1 MIHKVLVTDYAW
13 PSLDVERQ
21 VLGSADATLIISQ
34 TGDETELIKLA
45 PEANAI
51 LTCWKPVTKPVLDIA
66 TKCVVVSRYGVG
78 LDNID
83 VTHATKLGML
93 VTNVPD
99 FCFEEV
105 SDHTMALLLACARN
119 ITKFSQSTQGGAW
132 KMNVGPPL
140 QRLRGQ
146 TLGLIGY
153 GLSAKALVPKA
164 LGFGMKVIAYTP
176 RITSDTLSSL
186 GTATRDLNLLLSV
199 SDYVSIHAPLTDDTR
214 ALIDEDEL
222 RLMKPTAYLINTA
235 RGAIINEKM
244 LYRAL
249 TEGWIAG
256 AALDVMSNEP
266 PAPNHPLLELDN
278 VIVTPHAAFYSI
290 SAIEELATKAAEHVA
305 QALIGE
311 VPSNVVNPKVMKQSN
326 CRISYG

>member
-1 MIHKVLVTDYAW
+1 
-13 PSLDVERQ
+13 
-21 VLGSADATLIISQ
+21 
-34 TGDETELIKLA
+34 
-45 PEANAI
+45 
-51 LTCWKPVTKPVLDIA
+51 
-66 TKCVVVSRYGVG
+66 
-78 LDNID
+78 
-83 VTHATKLGML
+83 
-93 VTNVPD
+93 
-99 FCFEEV
+99 
-105 SDHTMALLLACARN
+105 
-119 ITKFSQSTQGGAW
+119 
-132 KMNVGPPL
+132 MNVGPPL

>member
-21 VLGSADATLIISQ
+21 ILGSADATLIVSQ

-132 KMNVGPPL
+132 KMNVGQPL

-235 RGAIINEKM
+235 RGAIINEEM

-266 PAPNHPLLELDN
+266 PAPNHPLLDLDN

-290 SAIEELATKAAEHVA
+290 SAIDELATKAAEHVA